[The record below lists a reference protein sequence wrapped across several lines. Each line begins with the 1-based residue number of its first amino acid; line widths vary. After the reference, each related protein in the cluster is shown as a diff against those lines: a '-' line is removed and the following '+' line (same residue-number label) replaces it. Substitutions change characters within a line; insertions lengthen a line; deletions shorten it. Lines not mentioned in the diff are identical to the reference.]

1 MQRQDFVSIGDRL
14 AVVGGERHPHAL
26 RRLRETFPNL
36 AVIAASE
43 APAQTPRLELR
54 EDASL
59 AEGAFGIV
67 VQPGDTP
74 VIRLRG
80 GPFSG
85 VIYGM
90 EELLAKGLWQAGGLA
105 VPAEPLSGSP
115 GLAYRAWWTWDHS
128 TNWELSQIGHQ
139 EIGVFN
145 PYGKPPAG
153 FLADYKRAV
162 DFASR
167 NRIAAIIIYGFLRDS
182 HGGIAAAQELCHYA
196 NERGVRIMP
205 GIAVG
210 AYGGVYWEGEHR
222 YNLSTWLRGHPDIGS
237 ALEKGVGFQ
246 IADLDFPLSFPRSD
260 YTVAACPS
268 RPETMAWMTEAVSWL
283 AETFAIGGI
292 NIESGDYGVCGCARC
307 RARRGE
313 REDGSRR
320 AGDLESWS
328 YADMADNFPRLMD
341 AARAKRDDLWLYC
354 ELQWDNLLD
363 PNAHGALAGMPEGGI
378 YQHTL
383 NRSYWN
389 RLEATLSR
397 DYVAR
402 LPTKTNIFRCQFAS
416 QWNGDR
422 RTERYAFNGR
432 VFSDMCRNAAETG
445 VEGLTVWGEAS
456 PYNAPT
462 ELSYLAFGRFGY
474 DPALDWETF
483 LDADVAP
490 LLGGR
495 AAADRF
501 IAIAEETDAH
511 AELPET
517 RLKALAGEALEGARS
532 GDDDVARRWL
542 SLADRITRRR
552 YMGA

>member
-1 MQRQDFVSIGDRL
+1 MAIGDRL
-14 AVVGGERHPHAL
+14 AVEGGDRHPHAVQ
-26 RRLRETFPNL
+26 RLREAFPQL
-36 AVIAASE
+36 HVLPATE
-43 APAQTPRLELR
+43 APAGVPRLRLI
-54 EDASL
+54 EDRHL
-59 AEGAFGIV
+59 AEGAFDIEVESGERAGI
-67 VQPGDTP
+67 T
-74 VIRLRG
+74 LRG

-90 EELLAKGLWQAGGLA
+90 QEWIDKAGWRDGGLA
-105 VPAEPLSGSP
+105 IADFPLRGAP

-182 HGGIAAAQELCHYA
+182 HGGIAAAQELCRYA
-196 NERGVRIMP
+196 NERGVRILP

-237 ALEKGVGFQ
+237 TLEKGVGFQ
-246 IADLDFPLSFPRSD
+246 IADLDFPLAFPRSD

-268 RPETMAWMTEAVSWL
+268 RPETMEWMTEAVAWL
-283 AETFAIGGI
+283 AETFEIGGI
-292 NIESGDYGVCGCARC
+292 NIESGDYGVCGCERC

-320 AGDLESWS
+320 SGDLESWS
-328 YADMADNFPRLMD
+328 YADMADNFPRLME
-341 AARAKRDDLWLYC
+341 AARGKRDDLWLFC

-363 PNAHGALAGMPEGGI
+363 PGAHGALAGMPQGGI

-389 RLEATLSR
+389 RLNAELTRA
-397 DYVAR
+397 DVAR
-402 LPTKTNIFRCQFAS
+402 LPTRTNILRCQFAS

-432 VFSDMCRNAAETG
+432 SFAEMCRKAADVG
-445 VEGLTVWGEAS
+445 MQGLTVWGEAS
-456 PYNAPT
+456 PYLATT

-474 DPALDWETF
+474 DPDLSWETF
-483 LDADVAP
+483 LAEDAAP
-490 LLGGR
+490 LFGGL
-495 AAADRF
+495 AEAEQF
-501 IAIAEETDAH
+501 IAIAEEIDCH
-511 AELPET
+511 AELPDA
-517 RLKALAGEALEGARS
+517 RLKSFAGVALDGARH
-532 GDDDVARRWL
+532 GDDAVARRWL
-542 SLADRITRRR
+542 SLADRIGRRR
-552 YMGA
+552 YMGG